1 MAHRCRT
8 PPLHFAQHLCQIRPF
23 HFAVVSFSVTE
34 KVIEL
39 ELRREF
45 HVAEVDALRGT
56 RFMFRMPEGQNVPD
70 PASRIQPWGVD
81 RSQEIVDTRKFRR
94 TDPEFPVSS
103 KS

>member
-1 MAHRCRT
+1 
-8 PPLHFAQHLCQIRPF
+8 
-23 HFAVVSFSVTE
+23 
-34 KVIEL
+34 
-39 ELRREF
+39 
-45 HVAEVDALRGT
+45 
-56 RFMFRMPEGQNVPD
+56 MFRMPEGQNVPD